1 VTTIYVTGVEDPKK
15 RAHAIVAL
23 RRAGQFVG
31 RTYSFPQAR
40 YAIDGVLDG
49 KRHVLVKVQDATA
62 AEDTLTQVF
71 RALDEGG
78 VTWDWDSDAPDEER
92 PSPEEVFAG
101 EPEAA
106 PRPGRRSLLEAA
118 VEDVTEGVTP
128 PEFTFDTTDPDDEP
142 EDDEP
147 EEPEPSFRAAQAAL
161 ILTTLT
167 KGNVQYAYQA
177 AGSLGLVLDDED
189 EFWGGEVA
197 AVFAQTYQLISAA
210 DLPPEVLEAIQRGG

>member
-1 VTTIYVTGVEDPKK
+1 MTTIYVTGVEDPKK

-23 RRAGQFVG
+23 RKAGELVG

-49 KRHVLVKVQDATA
+49 KRQILVKVRDATA
-62 AEDTLTQVF
+62 AEDTLTKVF
-71 RALDEGG
+71 KALDEGG
-78 VTWDWDSDAPDEER
+78 VTWDWDSDAPSEER

-101 EPEAA
+101 APDPP
-106 PRPGRRSLLEAA
+106 PRPR
-118 VEDVTEGVTP
+118 VC
-128 PEFTFDTTDPDDEP
+128 EFTFAADEPDDDTD
-142 EDDEP
+142 DDEP

-167 KGNVQYAYQA
+167 KGNVQHAYQA
-177 AGSLGLVLDDED
+177 AGSLGLILDDED

-210 DLPPEVLEAIQRGG
+210 DLPPEVLAALRRGE

>member
-1 VTTIYVTGVEDPKK
+1 MTTIYVTGVEDPKK

-23 RRAGQFVG
+23 RSAGKLVG

-40 YAIDGVLDG
+40 FAIDAVLDG
-49 KRHVLVKVQDATA
+49 KRQILVKVRDAAA

-71 RALDEGG
+71 KALDEGG
-78 VTWDWDSDAPDEER
+78 VTWDWESDAPDEER

-101 EPEAA
+101 EPEPA
-106 PRPGRRSLLEAA
+106 PRPRARPS
-118 VEDVTEGVTP
+118 
-128 PEFTFDTTDPDDEP
+128 EFTFDMNEPDDET
-142 EDDEP
+142 EDDES
-147 EEPEPSFRAAQAAL
+147 EPEPSFRAAQAAL